1 MYYISFE
8 APYNE
13 GMSEMLNELQAAV
26 LLLAQLQ
33 LKISK
38 IGNYVENMS
47 ETAEELI
54 AEKKLNKYMPVIQ
67 TYT

>member
-8 APYNE
+8 APDRE

-38 IGNYVENMS
+38 IGSYVENMS
-47 ETAEELI
+47 ETVEELI
-54 AEKKLNKYMPVIQ
+54 AEKN
-67 TYT
+67 

>member
-1 MYYISFE
+1 
-8 APYNE
+8 
-13 GMSEMLNELQAAV
+13 MLNELQAAV

>member
-1 MYYISFE
+1 VYYISFE
-8 APYNE
+8 APDRE

-38 IGNYVENMS
+38 IGSYVENMS
-47 ETAEELI
+47 ETVEELI
-54 AEKKLNKYMPVIQ
+54 AEKN
-67 TYT
+67 